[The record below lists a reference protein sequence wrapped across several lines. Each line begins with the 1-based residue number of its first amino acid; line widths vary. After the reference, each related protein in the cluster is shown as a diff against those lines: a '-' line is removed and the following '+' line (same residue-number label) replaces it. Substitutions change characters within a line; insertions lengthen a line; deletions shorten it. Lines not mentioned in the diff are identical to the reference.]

1 MDYIFGFDAAADIA
15 PDFIYEGLAEHYAF
29 DETMCQFLERSNPW
43 ALNAIAKRLLE
54 AADRG
59 LWEHPSEDTLA
70 RLRQTIFDSET
81 MLEAREERGVEA
93 L

>member
-1 MDYIFGFDAAADIA
+1 MQ
-15 PDFIYEGLAEHYAF
+15 
-29 DETMCQFLERSNPW
+29 QFLERSNPW

-59 LWEHPSEDTLA
+59 LWEHPSDEVLSQ
-70 RLRQTIFDSET
+70 LRQAVLESEA
-81 MLEAREERGVEA
+81 MLESRDERVTET